1 MTGVEQSVADD
12 SSAPQRIAELSARLE
27 EAEETLRA
35 VRAGEIDAFI
45 VQGPRGEQ
53 VYTLRSA
60 EQPYRTLVEEMQEGA
75 AILTVAGDIVYCNRQ
90 LSTMVGIPLEE
101 VIGRPLDRFLTG
113 TDRAAFGALRKAG
126 CGKCRARLASSA
138 GRVIDVLLSL
148 STSRSDDEVERL
160 NLIVT
165 DLSAL
170 LDAQSGRD
178 RAEQESQAKDEF
190 MAMLAHELRNPLS
203 AISAAVQVLEASNGQ
218 DTPALRARS
227 IIARQVHHLA
237 RLVDDLLEVGRV
249 VTGKIVLDRRAIDF
263 ADLVHRA
270 VGVCAE
276 RRNDQQL
283 EVQAQPVWIQGDLVR
298 MEQIVNNIVG
308 NAVKYTPSGG
318 TIRVRVSAEGP
329 DAVLC
334 VEDDGY
340 GISPDLLP
348 RVFDLFVQGERTLD
362 RAQGGLGIGLTLVR
376 RLVQLHGGT
385 VSAFSEGPGR
395 GSVFTV
401 RLPRL
406 AGPQQID
413 SGARQECPDR
423 LKRRVLIVEDNRDA
437 REMFRVMLELAG
449 HEVLEAE
456 EGVSGLELL
465 KAMRPD
471 VAVIDVGLPG
481 LNGYEIARRFRAE
494 RGSERVMLVAL
505 TGYGTPEARERSRQA
520 GFDHHLIKPVNAE
533 ALEEILRGSAVA
545 QIARGGGGAGG
556 DAGDQRGA
564 LGGDG
569 AVGGRAQRGSGGGA
583 SEAVGRGGALG
594 PGPEAADRGEYAGHA
609 DHGTSGEDGGG
620 ADGVGAGGCGGDG
633 VGNGGRISAAAETGA
648 RVSG

>member
-1 MTGVEQSVADD
+1 MKTGADTSVAEYP
-12 SSAPQRIAELSARLE
+12 SPQQRIEELSARLE

-45 VQGPRGEQ
+45 VQGPSGEQ

-75 AILTVAGDIVYCNRQ
+75 AILTLAGDIVYCNRQ
-90 LSTMVGIPLEE
+90 LSTLVGIPLED
-101 VIGRPLDRFLTG
+101 VIGRPLDRFLSAN
-113 TDRAAFGALRKAG
+113 DRATFATLRKSG
-126 CGKCRARLASSA
+126 WGKCRARLLEAS
-138 GRVIDVLLSL
+138 GRMIDVYLSL
-148 STSRSDDEVERL
+148 STSRSDDDTERL

-227 IIARQVHHLA
+227 IIGRQVQHLA

-249 VTGKIVLDRRAIDF
+249 VTGKIALDRCPIDF

-270 VGVCAE
+270 VAVCAE
-276 RRNDQQL
+276 RRCDQHL
-283 EVQAQPVWIQGDLVR
+283 EVTAQPVWIEGDLVR

-308 NAVKYTPSGG
+308 NAVKYTPAGG
-318 TIRVRVSAEGP
+318 TIRVRVTIEGS
-329 DAVLC
+329 DAVLQ
-334 VEDDGY
+334 VEDNGY
-340 GISPDLLP
+340 GIAPELLP

-376 RLVQLHGGT
+376 RLVELHGGT
-385 VSAFSEGPGR
+385 VAAFSDGPGR

-401 RLPRL
+401 RLPKL
-406 AGPQQID
+406 PGPQIIQSPTIEH
-413 SGARQECPDR
+413 SPSASR
-423 LKRRVLIVEDNRDA
+423 RRVLLIEDNRDA
-437 REMFRVMLELAG
+437 REMFRMMLELAG

-456 EGVSGLELL
+456 EGIGGLELL
-465 KAMRPD
+465 KAARPD
-471 VAVIDVGLPG
+471 VAVVDVGLPG
-481 LNGYEIARRFRAE
+481 LNGYEIARRFRE
-494 RGSERVMLVAL
+494 QPGSDAVMLVAL
-505 TGYGTPEARERSRQA
+505 TGYGTPEARERSRAA

-533 ALEEILRGSAVA
+533 TLQEIMQADSFGDAVVTRQSAAVTASVSAVA
-545 QIARGGGGAGG
+545 AANAGP
-556 DAGDQRGA
+556 A
-564 LGGDG
+564 
-569 AVGGRAQRGSGGGA
+569 AVAPR
-583 SEAVGRGGALG
+583 
-594 PGPEAADRGEYAGHA
+594 
-609 DHGTSGEDGGG
+609 
-620 ADGVGAGGCGGDG
+620 
-633 VGNGGRISAAAETGA
+633 
-648 RVSG
+648 

>member
-1 MTGVEQSVADD
+1 MKTGAEKSVVDD
-12 SSAPQRIAELSARLE
+12 ASAPQRIAELSARLE

-35 VRAGEIDAFI
+35 VRAGEIDAFV
-45 VQGPRGEQ
+45 VQGPLGEQ
-53 VYTLRSA
+53 VYTLRSP

-90 LSTMVGIPLEE
+90 FSAMAAVPLEDL
-101 VIGRPLDRFLTG
+101 IGRELDRFLG
-113 TDRAAFGALRKAG
+113 VADRAVFAALRKTG
-126 CGKCRARLASSA
+126 CGKCRAQLLGAD
-138 GRVIDVLLSL
+138 GRATEVLLSL
-148 STSRSDDEVERL
+148 SSSKADEEIERL

-178 RAEQESQAKDEF
+178 RAEQENQAKDEF

-227 IIARQVHHLA
+227 IIGRQVNHLA

-249 VTGKIVLDRRAIDF
+249 VTGKIVLDRRVIDF

-270 VGVCAE
+270 VAVCTE
-276 RRNDQQL
+276 RRSDQQL
-283 EVQAQPVWIQGDLVR
+283 EIQAQPVWIEGDLVR

-318 TIRVRVSAEGP
+318 TIRVCVGVEGA
-329 DAVLC
+329 DAVLR
-334 VEDDGY
+334 VEDNGY
-340 GISPDLLP
+340 GIAPELLP

-376 RLVQLHGGT
+376 RLVHLHGGT

-395 GSVFTV
+395 GTVFTV
-401 RLPRL
+401 RLPK
-406 AGPQQID
+406 AAVPQHVE
-413 SGARQECPDR
+413 SSRHHECPNPFS
-423 LKRRVLIVEDNRDA
+423 RRVLIIEDNRDA
-437 REMFRVMLELAG
+437 REMFRIMLELSG
-449 HEVLEAE
+449 HQVIEAE
-456 EGVSGLELL
+456 EGISGLELL
-465 KAMRPD
+465 KQCRPD
-471 VAVIDVGLPG
+471 IAVIDVGLPG

-494 RGSERVMLVAL
+494 PGADAVMLVAL

-533 ALEEILRGSAVA
+533 MLEEIMRTHA
-545 QIARGGGGAGG
+545 IADATGAAGAG
-556 DAGDQRGA
+556 AAPGA
-564 LGGDG
+564 RRGDG
-569 AVGGRAQRGSGGGA
+569 ALDDGNR
-583 SEAVGRGGALG
+583 EAVAAGVTAAAGAAS
-594 PGPEAADRGEYAGHA
+594 AATAA
-609 DHGTSGEDGGG
+609 
-620 ADGVGAGGCGGDG
+620 
-633 VGNGGRISAAAETGA
+633 SAAAGA
-648 RVSG
+648 RG